1 MNKKINNVKIL
12 QTLDN
17 GYSIREVREYK
28 EDVKTGT
35 RTQTGSTIA
44 LYQGKKMK
52 LDGFKNKQAAID
64 FYKE

>member
-1 MNKKINNVKIL
+1 MNKKVNNVKIL
-12 QTLDN
+12 QSLDN
-17 GYSIREVREYK
+17 GYSVREVREYK

-52 LDGFKNKQAAID
+52 LDGFKNKQEAID
-64 FYKE
+64 FLKN

>member
-12 QTLDN
+12 CSLDN
-17 GYSIREVREYK
+17 GYSVREVRKYK
-28 EDVKTGT
+28 ENVKAGT

-52 LDGFKNKQAAID
+52 LDGFPNKQAAID
-64 FYKE
+64 FYNE